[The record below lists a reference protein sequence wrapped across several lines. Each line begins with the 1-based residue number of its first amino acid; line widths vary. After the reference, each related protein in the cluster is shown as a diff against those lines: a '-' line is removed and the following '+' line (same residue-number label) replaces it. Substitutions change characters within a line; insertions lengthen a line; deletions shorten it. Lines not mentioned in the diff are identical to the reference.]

1 MYFKIIYNNLVID
14 ILDSIQYVRWL
25 KRGQKFVRTEMTSAH
40 GILASDNL
48 NIYHVDGM
56 PEFDGVKNYKT
67 VRMVEITKEEYDK
80 LNSMIVKG
88 DVVYSNES
96 AFSKEEKLELEL
108 KALKKQLAAVSKQGI
123 SAAKELVTVKEQ
135 NSTFV
140 QKLED
145 VLQRNTTLSDKLAS
159 IEEITNGLRD
169 RLGSLF
175 NK

>member
-25 KRGQKFVRTEMTSAH
+25 KRGRKFVKTEMTSAN

-56 PEFDGVKNYKT
+56 PEFEGVKNYKT

-80 LNSMIVKG
+80 LNSLIVRG
-88 DVVYSNES
+88 DVVYSDES

-108 KALKKQLAAVSKQGI
+108 KALRKQLAAVSNQGLN
-123 SAAKELVTVKEQ
+123 AAKELVAVKAQ
-135 NSTFV
+135 NSDFV
-140 QKLED
+140 EKLEG
-145 VLQRNTTLSDKLAS
+145 VLKGNSDLSEKIAS
-159 IEEITNGLRD
+159 IEKITDGLKD
-169 RLGSLF
+169 KLGSILSL
-175 NK
+175 